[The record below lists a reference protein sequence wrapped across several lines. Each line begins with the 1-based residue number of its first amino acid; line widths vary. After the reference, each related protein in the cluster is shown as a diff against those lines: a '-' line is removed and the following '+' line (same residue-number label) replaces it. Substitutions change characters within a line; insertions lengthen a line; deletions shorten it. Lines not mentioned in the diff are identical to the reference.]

1 MRTFHH
7 GLRGGHT
14 TLFQPVHYRTGLPD
28 SVAAGNERGSVGN
41 PGHCRIHPLI
51 EERNN
56 GVIPFNDLPDI
67 KPYPVLLLQDKQRIN
82 HLIKAVHAKLCGVQT
97 LYLSTPRSL
106 TVLYRQSY
114 PAWCQSVH
122 NFSIGAAYHR

>member
-1 MRTFHH
+1 
-7 GLRGGHT
+7 
-14 TLFQPVHYRTGLPD
+14 
-28 SVAAGNERGSVGN
+28 
-41 PGHCRIHPLI
+41 CRIHPLI